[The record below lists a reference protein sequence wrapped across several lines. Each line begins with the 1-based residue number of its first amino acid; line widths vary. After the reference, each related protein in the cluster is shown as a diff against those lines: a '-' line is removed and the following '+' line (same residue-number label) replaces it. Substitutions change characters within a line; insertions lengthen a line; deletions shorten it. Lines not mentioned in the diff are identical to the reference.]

1 MSRRKNNNTGSGMS
15 ASIEQGKAAGFNE
28 ETAQEPLSADYKL
41 NNKKTKKRQ

>member
-1 MSRRKNNNTGSGMS
+1 MSRRKNNSGSGMS